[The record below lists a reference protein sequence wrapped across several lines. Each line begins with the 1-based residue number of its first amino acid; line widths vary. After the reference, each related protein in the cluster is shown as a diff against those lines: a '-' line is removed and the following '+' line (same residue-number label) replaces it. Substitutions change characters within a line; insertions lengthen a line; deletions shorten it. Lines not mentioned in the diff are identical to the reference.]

1 MTPEAAVL
9 REDYKRAAYNA
20 LAAAILCTQRKE
32 DFFRQFLFRDN
43 DVKKE
48 YVWENIVD
56 LTVRTVESEMDLV
69 GCCICE
75 NFLSKLT
82 PFHFNCFE
90 HDVGCLSL

>member
-1 MTPEAAVL
+1 MTPEAATL

-43 DVKKE
+43 DAKKE

-56 LTVRTVESEMDLV
+56 LTVRNIEPEMNF
-69 GCCICE
+69 ICQCVYE
-75 NFLSKLT
+75 EYFSNRLM
-82 PFHFNCFE
+82 PFSFQ
-90 HDVGCLSL
+90 LL